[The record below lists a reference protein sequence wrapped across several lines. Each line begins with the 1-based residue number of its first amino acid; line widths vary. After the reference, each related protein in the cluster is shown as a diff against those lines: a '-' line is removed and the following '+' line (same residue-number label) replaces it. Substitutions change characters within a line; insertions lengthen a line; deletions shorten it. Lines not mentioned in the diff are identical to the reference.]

1 MNITKKIFTV
11 LIFVSS
17 ILFLLILG
25 QVNAQTPD
33 SSQTTQDLQNKIN
46 DLQNKIND
54 LQGKEKTL
62 SSEIDVMDNQIRLT
76 EYRIQSVQKQ
86 ISDITLDIDTTTKK
100 ITSLQESLDN
110 LIGVLLNRIVA
121 TYEVGTIQPF
131 EVLISSNSVS
141 NFFTRLNYL
150 KVAQSHDKKL
160 VYETQQAKNDYA
172 NQKQIFE
179 NKKKQVELLKSQLER
194 YTNDLNQ
201 QKSSKQELL
210 AETQGSEANYQRI
223 LAETRAQL
231 VAFSNFTKSQGGAS
245 ILNNQ
250 TVCDDWGCYYNQR
263 DSQWGNTALNNTQY
277 TIASDGCLVTSM
289 AMVYTHFGYKDVT
302 PLSINAISSNF
313 GGIPPALLRYNI
325 SANNVSSKRIG
336 SSIDSEL
343 ASGRPVIV
351 GISYGGPIP
360 DHFVVLISGS
370 NGNYKMNDPFT
381 PSGHNIDF
389 TSKYS
394 VGSIVEIDR
403 IEI

>member
-131 EVLISSNSVS
+131 EVLMSSNSVS

>member
-131 EVLISSNSVS
+131 EVLMSSNSVS

-289 AMVYTHFGYKDVT
+289 AMVYTHFGYKDIT